1 MSNPTSGAIEHRD
14 QLRDAL
20 PAQVRTAIREG
31 RWDGPTVGMARGYIQ
46 ANLAIVPERHAF
58 DFLRFCLRNPKP
70 CPLVE
75 VLEPGDPVPRQS
87 APEGDVRTDL
97 SRYRVFR
104 DGVLAEEVRDLRRLW
119 RSDHVTFLMGC
130 SLSFDQAMI
139 DGGIDLRHLRSGSGR
154 IAVYESGIA
163 CRPAG
168 MFSGHM
174 IVSMRPIPKP
184 LLVRAIEITSQ
195 YPIAHGAPVHVGD
208 GREIGIADM
217 QKIHS
222 GQVNPVGPDE
232 VPVFWGCGVTP
243 QAIAGASGVPEM
255 ITHATG
261 HLFLTDLRISAHRS
275 GLA

>member
-1 MSNPTSGAIEHRD
+1 MTQAPGAIGHRD
-14 QLRDAL
+14 ELRDAV
-20 PAQVRTAIREG
+20 PHAVRGAIRDG
-31 RWDGPTVGMARGYIQ
+31 RWEGPTVGMARGFIQ
-46 ANLAIVPERHAF
+46 ANMAIVPERYAF

-75 VLEPGDPVPRQS
+75 VLDPGDPVPHQS
-87 APEGDVRTDL
+87 APDGDVRTDL

-104 DGVLAEEVRDLRRLW
+104 DGRLVEEVPHLRMLW
-119 RSDHVTFLMGC
+119 RKDHVAFLMGC
-130 SLSFDQAMI
+130 SLSFDQAML
-139 DGGIDLRHLRSGSGR
+139 DGGIDLRHLQSGQGR

-168 MFSGHM
+168 MFHGPM
-174 IVSMRPIPKP
+174 IVSMRPIPRR

-208 GREIGIADM
+208 GADIGIADM
-217 QKIHS
+217 ADIHS
-222 GQVNPVGPDE
+222 GKFNPVGADE

-243 QAIAGASGVPEM
+243 QAIAAASGVPEM

-261 HLFLTDLRISAHRS
+261 HLFVTDLRISAHRT
-275 GLA
+275 GLG

>member
-1 MSNPTSGAIEHRD
+1 MQTKPSIESRD

-20 PAQVRTAIREG
+20 PEAVREAIREK
-31 RWDGPTVGMARGYIQ
+31 RWTGPTVGMARGYIQ
-46 ANLAIVPERHAF
+46 ANLAIVPERNAF

-87 APEGDVRTDL
+87 APSGDVRTDL

-104 DGVLAEEVRDLRRLW
+104 DGRLAEEVSDLRALW
-119 RSDHVTFLMGC
+119 RKDHVAFLMGC
-130 SLSFDQAMI
+130 SVSFDQAML
-139 DGGIDLRHLRSGSGR
+139 DGGIDLRHLQSGTGR

-168 MFSGHM
+168 IFHGNM
-174 IVSMRPIPKP
+174 IVSMRPIPRP
-184 LLVRAIEITSQ
+184 LLVQAIEITSQ
-195 YPIAHGAPVHVGD
+195 YPIAHGSPVHVGD
-208 GREIGIADM
+208 GAEIGIADM
-217 QKIHS
+217 AKVHS
-222 GQVNPVGPDE
+222 GRFNEVGPGE

-243 QAIAGASGVPEM
+243 QAIAAASGVPEM

-261 HLFLTDLRISAHRS
+261 HLFATDLRISAHRT
-275 GLA
+275 GL